1 MKPFSELVSRRS
13 GLLLLALL
21 LLAAFAFLVL
31 RSGPLAPIR
40 VTVAAAEEGT
50 LTPALFGIGTVEA
63 RRAYLIGP
71 TSAGRVLKVLVD
83 VGEVVKA
90 GQLLAEMDPVD
101 LDERVLALEA
111 SIARANSAIAA
122 AEAQRQDALAR
133 SRLAVMNTRRYVD
146 LGEKKFVSTSAV
158 EAKQQ
163 EQASAQAVISAAEA
177 NLAGAGQDMARLMA
191 ERDGLRQQRNNVRL
205 LAPTDGVITARDAE
219 PGSTVVAGQAVIRL
233 IEPASLWI
241 RVRFDQ
247 GRSGGLA
254 VGLPAVIALRSNP
267 AQLLRGKVVRLEMLS
282 DSVTEER
289 VAQVAFDSI
298 PADVSLGEL
307 AEVTLALPAGRSGLL
322 LPNAS
327 IKQQGGKT
335 GVWVYDDGAL
345 RFVAVAPGASSL
357 DGKVLVL
364 GGLKAGERVVVHSEK
379 ELLAGSRIK
388 VVESLSGPRP

>member
-1 MKPFSELVSRRS
+1 MKPFSDLVSRRS

-31 RSGPLAPIR
+31 RSGLLAPIR
-40 VTVAAAEEGT
+40 VTVATIEEGT

-101 LDERVLALEA
+101 LDQRVLALDA

-122 AEAQRQDALAR
+122 AEAQREDALAR

-177 NLAGAGQDMARLMA
+177 NLAGASQDTARLKA
-191 ERDGLRQQRNNVRL
+191 ERDALRQQRNNVRL

-241 RVRFDQ
+241 GVRFDQ

-254 VGLPAVIALRSNP
+254 VGLPAAIALRSNP

-289 VAQVAFDSI
+289 VAQVAFDGI

-307 AEVTLALPAGRSGLL
+307 AEVTLTLPASRSGLL

-335 GVWVYDDGAL
+335 GVWVHDDGAL
-345 RFVAVAPGASSL
+345 RFVAVQPGASSL

-364 GGLKAGERVVVHSEK
+364 AGLQAGERVVVHSEK

-388 VVESLSGPRP
+388 VVESLGGPRP

>member
-1 MKPFSELVSRRS
+1 MKPFSDLVSRRS

-40 VTVAAAEEGT
+40 VTVATIEEGT

-101 LDERVLALEA
+101 LDQRVLALDA
-111 SIARANSAIAA
+111 SIARASSAIAA
-122 AEAQRQDALAR
+122 AEAQREDALAR
-133 SRLAVMNTRRYVD
+133 SQLAVMNTRRYVD

-177 NLAGAGQDMARLMA
+177 NLAGASQDTARLKA
-191 ERDGLRQQRNNVRL
+191 ERDALRQQRNNVRL

-254 VGLPAVIALRSNP
+254 VGLPAAIALRSNP

-289 VAQVAFDSI
+289 VAQVAFDGI

-307 AEVTLALPAGRSGLL
+307 AEVTLTLPASRSGLL

-335 GVWVYDDGAL
+335 GVWVHDDGAL

-364 GGLKAGERVVVHSEK
+364 AGLQAGERVVVHSEK

-388 VVESLSGPRP
+388 VVESLGGPRP